1 MDGYKLGGMAARLL
15 VGLVACALLALPL
28 MVAAAVAYPKALG
41 AALIAGVV
49 YWGVERTRQIWV

>member
-1 MDGYKLGGMAARLL
+1 MDGHKLGGMAARLL

-28 MVAAAVAYPKALG
+28 MVAAGIAYPKALG

-49 YWGVERTRQIWV
+49 YWGVESIRQWTY